1 MYAKRLTYDRWVG
14 NRDQP
19 ATVDGPAWPA
29 IQERIARL
37 DAREFT
43 MVTLVGEGEAHLAV
57 GGGAGRYVVY
67 ATRDN
72 MSFDNLVDPA
82 RGEAMERLVA
92 GGQEGEYPARQ
103 VVSLEMAVEAA
114 REYAET
120 GSLSDRLQWEEG

>member
-1 MYAKRLTYDRWVG
+1 VFARHLTYDRWVG
-14 NRDQP
+14 NRDRGT
-19 ATVDGPAWPA
+19 TVEHPSWAA
-29 IQERIARL
+29 IEERIVRL

-43 MVTLVGEGEAHLAV
+43 MVTLAGEREAHMAI

-82 RGEAMERLVA
+82 RGEVMETVAA
-92 GGQEGEYPARQ
+92 GGQKGEYPERQ
-103 VVSLEMAVEAA
+103 VVSLEKALEAA

-120 GSLSDRLQWEEG
+120 GTLSDRLQWEEG

>member
-1 MYAKRLTYDRWVG
+1 VFAGHLTYDRWVG
-14 NRDQP
+14 NRDRGT
-19 ATVDGPAWPA
+19 TVERPSWAA
-29 IQERIARL
+29 IEERIARL

-43 MVTLVGEGEAHLAV
+43 IVTLAGEGEAHMAV
-57 GGGAGRYVVY
+57 GGGAGRYIVY

-103 VVSLEMAVEAA
+103 VVSLETAVEAA

-120 GSLSDRLQWEEG
+120 GTLSDSLRWEEG